1 MEDFIEYLE
10 EIADQKRSCSIRF
23 KAENGGI
30 AIIQTKVSDVNRDE
44 EEHYIK
50 TIDGLK
56 INISQLV
63 EVNGR
68 FAQNIC

>member
-1 MEDFIEYLE
+1 MEDFIDYLQ
-10 EIADQKRSCSIRF
+10 EIVDLKRSCSIRF

-30 AIIQTKVSDVNRDE
+30 ANIQTKLSAINQGEGED
-44 EEHYIK
+44 YIK

-63 EVNGR
+63 EVNGK

>member
-1 MEDFIEYLE
+1 MESFIEYLE
-10 EIADQKRSCSIRF
+10 EIVDLKRSCSIRF

-30 AIIQTKVSDVNRDE
+30 AVIQTKLSDVNRSE
-44 EEHYIK
+44 EEDYIK
-50 TIDGLK
+50 TVDGLK

-68 FAQNIC
+68 VAQNIC

>member
-44 EEHYIK
+44 DEHYIK

>member
-1 MEDFIEYLE
+1 MESFIEYLE
-10 EIADQKRSCSIRF
+10 EIVDLKRSCSIRF

-30 AIIQTKVSDVNRDE
+30 AIIQTKLNDVNRSE
-44 EEHYIK
+44 KENYIK
-50 TIDGLK
+50 TVDGLR

-68 FAQNIC
+68 VAQNIC

>member
-1 MEDFIEYLE
+1 MESFIEYLE
-10 EIADQKRSCSIRF
+10 KIVDLKRNCSIRF

-30 AIIQTKVSDVNRDE
+30 AIIQTKLSDVNRSE
-44 EEHYIK
+44 EEDYIK
-50 TIDGLK
+50 TVDGLR

-68 FAQNIC
+68 VAQNIC

>member
-1 MEDFIEYLE
+1 MESFIEYLE
-10 EIADQKRSCSIRF
+10 EIVDLKRNCIIRF

-30 AIIQTKVSDVNRDE
+30 AIIQTKLSDINRSE
-44 EEHYIK
+44 EEDYIK
-50 TIDGLK
+50 TVDGLR

-68 FAQNIC
+68 VAQNIC

>member
-1 MEDFIEYLE
+1 MENFIEYLE
-10 EIADQKRSCSIRF
+10 EIVDLKRSCSIRF
-23 KAENGGI
+23 KAGNGGI
-30 AIIQTKVSDVNRDE
+30 AIIQTHLSEVNRGVGDD
-44 EEHYIK
+44 HIR

-68 FAQNIC
+68 PAQNIC

>member
-1 MEDFIEYLE
+1 MENLIEYLE
-10 EIADQKRSCSIRF
+10 EMVNQKRSCSIRF

-30 AIIQTKVSDVNRDE
+30 AVIQTKLSGVNRNEGED
-44 EEHYIK
+44 YIK

-56 INISQLV
+56 ISISQLV

>member
-1 MEDFIEYLE
+1 MANFIEYLE
-10 EIADQKRSCSIRF
+10 EMVDLKRSCSIRF
-23 KAENGGI
+23 KSENDGI
-30 AIIQTKVSDVNRDE
+30 AVLQTKLSDINSDE
-44 EEHYIK
+44 EEGYIR

-68 FAQNIC
+68 LAQNIC

>member
-1 MEDFIEYLE
+1 MESFIEYLE
-10 EIADQKRSCSIRF
+10 EIVDLKRNCSIRF

-30 AIIQTKVSDVNRDE
+30 AIIQTKLSDVNRSE
-44 EEHYIK
+44 EEDYIK
-50 TIDGLK
+50 TVDGLK

-68 FAQNIC
+68 VAQNIC